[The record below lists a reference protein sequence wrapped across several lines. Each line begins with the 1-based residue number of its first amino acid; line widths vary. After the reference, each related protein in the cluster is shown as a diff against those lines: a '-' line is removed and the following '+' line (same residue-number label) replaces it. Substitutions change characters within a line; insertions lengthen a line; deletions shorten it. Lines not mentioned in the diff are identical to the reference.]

1 MSHIK
6 IKTREALQNIKPV
19 NKAEGLAKKSKSGAS
34 SLANTA
40 EETQNSRHETEI
52 EYAGNEVEDKEERGG
67 RSLVRGAARFGE
79 WGFRTTVRNIR
90 RWRNRRRKIDFKVD
104 TPKELPSPQR
114 PMLTDGA
121 KQGVKKGAKKAS
133 KGIKKTTK
141 KTAKASAKAA
151 KKTAKATAKATK
163 QAAKAS
169 AKAAKAGVKL
179 SIRVAQALKRAAIAA
194 VKFAKVAIKAIIAV
208 GKAVVVAVKGI
219 IAAIAAGGWVVVV
232 IIIVVVLVAA
242 IAGSVYAIFVPA
254 EQNSIS
260 VYDVMYDLDRE
271 YIEKQEAL
279 IAEHQYDVL
288 TFEGSQASW
297 KEVVAIYAVKM
308 NLDSE
313 NPEDVVIFDERKA
326 EELRN
331 IYWTMNDI
339 RVEKETETKE
349 VKKRVLNENGEYE
362 EVTETVETVYL
373 TVIHDSKSALDTADE
388 YNFTTQQDEML
399 AELLDDKNADLW
411 QGLLT
416 PAY

>member
-19 NKAEGLAKKSKSGAS
+19 NKAEGLAKKSKSDAS
-34 SLANTA
+34 SLANSA

-52 EYAGNEVEDKEERGG
+52 EYAGNEVQDKEERSG
-67 RSLVRGAARFGE
+67 RSLVRGAARVGQ
-79 WGFRTTVRNIR
+79 WGFRTTMRNIR
-90 RWRNRRRKIDFKVD
+90 RWRNRPRKIKLKVD
-104 TPKELPSPQR
+104 APKELPSPQR
-114 PMLTDGA
+114 PMLTEGVKQGA
-121 KQGVKKGAKKAS
+121 KGGAKTAS
-133 KGIKKTTK
+133 KGIKKTIK

-151 KKTAKATAKATK
+151 KKSAKATAKAAK

-179 SIRVAQALKRAAIAA
+179 SIRVAQALKRAAIAT
-194 VKFAKVAIKAIIAV
+194 VKFVKVAIKAIIAV
-208 GKAVVVAVKGI
+208 GKAVIAAVKGI
-219 IAAIAAGGWVVVV
+219 IAAIAAGGWIVVV

-254 EQNSIS
+254 EQNGIS
-260 VYDVMYDLDRE
+260 VYDVMSDLDRE
-271 YIEKQEAL
+271 YMEKQEEF
-279 IAEHQYDVL
+279 ISENQYDVL

-308 NLDSE
+308 NLDAE
-313 NPEDVVIFDERKA
+313 NPQDVVIFDESKA
-326 EELRN
+326 DELRN

-339 RVEKETETKE
+339 RVEKETKTKE
-349 VKKRVLNENGEYE
+349 VKKKVFDENGHIV

-373 TVIHDSKSALDTADE
+373 TVIHDSKSAFETADE
-388 YNFTTQQDEML
+388 YDFTAQQEDML
-399 AELLDDKNADLW
+399 AELLDEKNSDLW
-411 QGLLT
+411 QGLIT